1 MFAIV
6 ETYLFLA
13 IMFLTIDIVLLFIFN
28 YFKKKNY
35 ITVKDKG
42 FILKCLIGSYV
53 NCVVVGPIRLMV
65 WLPFLSILHVSDS
78 FQTWWADNFMDLRM
92 YYVSGQKT
100 SSVIYFIV
108 SVLIV
113 IPFVRKYVKAWI
125 LDKKEL
131 QPIKKKMSIILTIGI
146 TPWILLHPGI
156 EGLAEGIMSNF
167 M

>member
-1 MFAIV
+1 MFAII

-13 IMFLTIDIVLLFIFN
+13 IMFLVIDIVLLFIFN
-28 YFKKKNY
+28 YLKIKNC
-35 ITVKDKG
+35 IIAKDKC
-42 FILKCLIGSYV
+42 FILKCLMGSYV
-53 NCVVVGPIRLMV
+53 SCVVVGLIRLMV
-65 WLPFLSILHVSDS
+65 WLPFLSILHVSDG

-92 YYVSGQKT
+92 YYVSGQKIG
-100 SSVIYFIV
+100 SIIYFIL

-113 IPFVRKYVKAWI
+113 IPFVRKYVNAWI
-125 LDKKEL
+125 LDKTEL
-131 QPIKKKMSIILTIGI
+131 QPIKKSMSIILTIGI

>member
-1 MFAIV
+1 MFEIV

-13 IMFLTIDIVLLFIFN
+13 IIFLAIDIALLFIFN
-28 YFKKKNY
+28 YFKKKNC

-42 FILKCLIGSYV
+42 FILKCLMGSYV
-53 NCVVVGPIRLMV
+53 SCVVVGFIRLMV
-65 WLPFLSILHVSDS
+65 LLPFLSVLHVNDS

-92 YYVSGQKT
+92 YYVSGQKA
-100 SSVIYFIV
+100 SSVIYFIL

-113 IPFVRKYVKAWI
+113 IPFVRKYVNAWR

-131 QPIKKKMSIILTIGI
+131 QPIKRKMSIILTIGI

>member
-1 MFAIV
+1 MPPQSGGMEI
-6 ETYLFLA
+6 
-13 IMFLTIDIVLLFIFN
+13 
-28 YFKKKNY
+28 
-35 ITVKDKG
+35 
-42 FILKCLIGSYV
+42 
-53 NCVVVGPIRLMV
+53 
-65 WLPFLSILHVSDS
+65 
-78 FQTWWADNFMDLRM
+78 RM